1 MPIVA
6 AGFLIGALALS
17 GIPPLNGF
25 ISEYLILQA
34 GFQKGGFYPALSV
47 LLLVLTFAMFAAYV
61 KVFQR
66 VFFRVEQVKVSEVSY
81 QSIYII
87 IPIIILSVLC
97 VLMGVFPTA
106 IVDQI
111 NKLSLTILGG

>member
-1 MPIVA
+1 M
-6 AGFLIGALALS
+6 
-17 GIPPLNGF
+17 
-25 ISEYLILQA
+25 
-34 GFQKGGFYPALSV
+34 SV
-47 LLLVLTFAMFAAYV
+47 LLLVLTFPMFAGYI

-66 VFFRVEQVKVSEVSY
+66 VFLTVDEKIEAPAASY
-81 QSIYII
+81 LSIYII

-111 NKLSLTILGG
+111 NKISLALLGG